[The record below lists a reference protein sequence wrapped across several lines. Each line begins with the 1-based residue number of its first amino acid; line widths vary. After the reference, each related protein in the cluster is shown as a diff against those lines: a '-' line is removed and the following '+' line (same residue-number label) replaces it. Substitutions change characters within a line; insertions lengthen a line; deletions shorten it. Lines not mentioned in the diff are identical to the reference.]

1 MSPSSAHKSPLEA
14 LLYALEKYPEKVELV
29 PLAQLV
35 TESARENPRRPA
47 WAKIALP
54 DELIKGLRGGD
65 NDGDMVLLVR
75 VPREV
80 LARAESSIVLPG
92 EVR

>member
-1 MSPSSAHKSPLEA
+1 MSAKDPLEA
-14 LLYALEKYPEKVELV
+14 LRFALDKYPQKVELV

-35 TESARENPRRPA
+35 TETARENERRPA

-54 DELIKGLRGGD
+54 DEVVKALRGGD
-65 NDGDMVLLVR
+65 AERDLVLLVR

-80 LARAESSIVLPG
+80 LSRAESSIVLPG
-92 EVR
+92 EVK

>member
-1 MSPSSAHKSPLEA
+1 MSVQGGGKQPLDA
-14 LLYALEKYPEKVELV
+14 LRFALDKYPQKVELV

-35 TESARENPRRPA
+35 TETARENERRPA

-54 DELIKGLRGGD
+54 DELVKGLRGGD
-65 NDGDMVLLVR
+65 EGDMVLLVR

-80 LARAESSIVLPG
+80 LQRSESNIVLPG
-92 EVR
+92 EVK

>member
-1 MSPSSAHKSPLEA
+1 VSVKDPVEA
-14 LLYALEKYPEKVELV
+14 LRFALDKYPQKVELV

-35 TESARENPRRPA
+35 TESARENERRPA

-54 DELIKGLRGGD
+54 DAVVKGLRGGD
-65 NDGDMVLLVR
+65 GDGDLVLLVR

-80 LARAESSIVLPG
+80 LARGESKIVLPG
-92 EVR
+92 EA

>member
-1 MSPSSAHKSPLEA
+1 MSPKDPLEA
-14 LLYALEKYPEKVELV
+14 LRFALDKYPQKVELV

-35 TESARENPRRPA
+35 TETARENERRPA

-54 DELIKGLRGGD
+54 DEVVKALRGGD
-65 NDGDMVLLVR
+65 ADRDLVLLVR

-80 LARAESSIVLPG
+80 LSRAESSIVLPG
-92 EVR
+92 EVK

>member
-1 MSPSSAHKSPLEA
+1 MSVKGGKQPLDA
-14 LLYALEKYPEKVELV
+14 LRFALDKYPQKVELV

-35 TESARENPRRPA
+35 TETARENERRPA

-54 DELIKGLRGGD
+54 DELVKGLRGGD
-65 NDGDMVLLVR
+65 EGDMVLLVR

-80 LARAESSIVLPG
+80 LQRSESNIVLPG
-92 EVR
+92 EVK

>member
-1 MSPSSAHKSPLEA
+1 MRAPLES
-14 LLYALEKYPEKVELV
+14 LQFALEKYPQKVELV

-35 TESARENPRRPA
+35 TETARENDRRPA

-54 DELIKGLRGGD
+54 DELVKSLRGGD
-65 NDGDMVLLVR
+65 AEGDLVLLVR

-80 LARAESSIVLPG
+80 LARSESSIVLPG
-92 EVR
+92 EVK

>member
-1 MSPSSAHKSPLEA
+1 MSVKDPVEA
-14 LLYALEKYPEKVELV
+14 LRFALDKYPQKVELV

-35 TESARENPRRPA
+35 TESARENERRPA

-54 DELIKGLRGGD
+54 DAVVKGLRGGD
-65 NDGDMVLLVR
+65 GDGDLVLLVR

-80 LARAESSIVLPG
+80 LARGESKIVLPG
-92 EVR
+92 EA

>member
-1 MSPSSAHKSPLEA
+1 VSVKDPVEA
-14 LLYALEKYPEKVELV
+14 LRFALDKYPQKVELV

-35 TESARENPRRPA
+35 TESARENERRPA

-54 DELIKGLRGGD
+54 DAVVKGLRGGD
-65 NDGDMVLLVR
+65 GDGDLVLLVR

-80 LARAESSIVLPG
+80 LARGESKIVLPG
-92 EVR
+92 ET

>member
-1 MSPSSAHKSPLEA
+1 MSGQSGGKQPLDA
-14 LLYALEKYPEKVELV
+14 LRFALDKYPQKVELV

-35 TESARENPRRPA
+35 TETARENERRPA

-54 DELIKGLRGGD
+54 DELVKGLRGGD
-65 NDGDMVLLVR
+65 EGDMVLLVR

-80 LARAESSIVLPG
+80 LQRSESNIVLPG
-92 EVR
+92 EVK

>member
-1 MSPSSAHKSPLEA
+1 MSGTGGKQPLDA
-14 LLYALEKYPEKVELV
+14 LRFALDKYPQKVELV

-35 TESARENPRRPA
+35 TETARENERRPA

-54 DELIKGLRGGD
+54 DELVKGLRGGD
-65 NDGDMVLLVR
+65 EGDMVLLVR

-80 LARAESSIVLPG
+80 LQRSESNIVLPG
-92 EVR
+92 EVK

>member
-1 MSPSSAHKSPLEA
+1 MSKSPLEA
-14 LLYALEKYPEKVELV
+14 LQFALEKYPERVELV

-35 TESARENPRRPA
+35 TETARENPRRPA

-54 DELIKGLRGGD
+54 DELVKALRGGD
-65 NDGDMVLLVR
+65 AEGDLVLLVR

-80 LARAESSIVLPG
+80 LARGESSIVLPG
-92 EVR
+92 EV

>member
-1 MSPSSAHKSPLEA
+1 MSPRAPLEA
-14 LLYALEKYPEKVELV
+14 LQFALEKYPQKVELV
-29 PLAQLV
+29 PLGQLV
-35 TESARENPRRPA
+35 TETARENQRRPA

-54 DELIKGLRGGD
+54 DELVKSLRGGD
-65 NDGDMVLLVR
+65 AEGDLVLLVR

-92 EVR
+92 EA

>member
-1 MSPSSAHKSPLEA
+1 MSVQGGKQPLDA
-14 LLYALEKYPEKVELV
+14 LRFALDKYPQKVELV

-35 TESARENPRRPA
+35 TETARENERRPA

-54 DELIKGLRGGD
+54 DELVKGLRGGD
-65 NDGDMVLLVR
+65 EGDMVLLVR

-80 LARAESSIVLPG
+80 LQRSESNIVLPG
-92 EVR
+92 EVK

>member
-1 MSPSSAHKSPLEA
+1 MTAAKAPLEA
-14 LLYALEKYPEKVELV
+14 LQFALEKYPQKVEIV

-35 TESARENPRRPA
+35 VDSARENERRPA
-47 WAKIALP
+47 FAKIALP
-54 DELIKGLRGGD
+54 DDVVKGLRGGD
-65 NDGDMVLLVR
+65 GDGDLVLLVR

-80 LARAESSIVLPG
+80 LQRSESNIVLPG